1 MFLMYYLE
9 YQNHHYAF
17 YCSNS
22 MVQNRFKKTVHF
34 ILDIADFFKRML
46 LSYRAL
52 LKAGSSRPWPNILE
66 EMTGS
71 RKMDA
76 QPLLDYFKPLENWLD
91 SEIEEKNIPVGWDST
106 VDSFFPDPNP
116 DDPSPAISFKPLSFL
131 FSLTLSL
138 LWM

>member
-1 MFLMYYLE
+1 M
-9 YQNHHYAF
+9 H
-17 YCSNS
+17 
-22 MVQNRFKKTVHF
+22 
-34 ILDIADFFKRML
+34 

-91 SEIEEKNIPVGWDST
+91 SEIDEKNIPVGWNST

-116 DDPSPAISFKPLSFL
+116 
-131 FSLTLSL
+131 
-138 LWM
+138 